1 MENYE
6 RTPYAGWCP
15 TQLLPWIQNQDL
27 KKLIA
32 LGIAMIL
39 VAGKLVRID
48 LFFDHFFPKFLLL
61 FSGTAVLLGLGIL
74 EVPQST
80 KDAFGAIF
88 DFLGSIKEFI
98 SLKLGFSGTA
108 DVQNTGASTRRVT
121 RSMANRTKKPRLDTT
136 EPESG
141 E

>member
-39 VAGKLVRID
+39 VAGKLARID
-48 LFFDHFFPKFLLL
+48 LFFNYFFPKFLLL

-80 KDAFGAIF
+80 KDAFEAIF
-88 DFLGSIKEFI
+88 DLLGSIKEFI
-98 SLKLGFSGTA
+98 SLKLGFSSTA
-108 DVQNTGASTRRVT
+108 NVQDTGASTRRVT
-121 RSMANRTKKPRLDTT
+121 RSMANRTKK
-136 EPESG
+136 
-141 E
+141 

>member
-15 TQLLPWIQNQDL
+15 TQLLPWIQNQDM

-32 LGIAMIL
+32 FGIGMIL
-39 VAGKLVRID
+39 IAGKLARILVD
-48 LFFDHFFPKFLLL
+48 FFFHFPKFLLL

-80 KDAFGAIF
+80 KDGFGAIF
-88 DFLGSIKEFI
+88 DFLGNIKEFL
-98 SLKLGFSGTA
+98 SFKLGFSSTA
-108 DVQNTGASTRRVT
+108 DVQVTGASTPRVT
-121 RSMANRTKKPRLDTT
+121 RSMANRIKI
-136 EPESG
+136 
-141 E
+141 